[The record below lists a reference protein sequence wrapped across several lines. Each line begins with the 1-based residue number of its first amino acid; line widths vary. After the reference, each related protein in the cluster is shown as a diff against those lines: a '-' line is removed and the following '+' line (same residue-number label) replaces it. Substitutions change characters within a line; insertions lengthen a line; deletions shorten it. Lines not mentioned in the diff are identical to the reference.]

1 MTEKA
6 AIAAMASAPVD
17 ARERRLGVALWGRI
31 ARLYGRNLR
40 LAEAR
45 LREAGLS
52 VAQFDALAT
61 IGAHEGIAQREL
73 AQALLVTQG
82 AVTQVLDKLEARGLL
97 RRCPEGRLNRL
108 ALTEEGRRLRERVVP
123 DQEDFQARQFAPLTP
138 AERRELLRLL
148 GKLQRGQR
156 VGQPR

>member
-1 MTEKA
+1 MRDAADTEDA
-6 AIAAMASAPVD
+6 ADTAGGAVD

-31 ARLYGRNLR
+31 ARLYGRNMR

-45 LREAGLS
+45 LRETGLS
-52 VAQFDALAT
+52 VAQFDTLAT
-61 IGAHEGIAQREL
+61 IGAREGIAQHEL

-82 AVTQVLDKLEARGLL
+82 AVTQVIDKLERRGLL

-123 DQEDFQARQFAPLTP
+123 AQEDFQARQFAPLTP

-156 VGQPR
+156 AS